1 MGGVEV
7 EERDDGGYDGAT
19 AEEEVAGGGR
29 TGVMA
34 LDGVAGGGDE
44 KAGRFLLQ
52 IETTDLKFYFFII
65 SWFFVVV
72 FLSVQLYYTFSL
84 ISYFTYTYIL
94 HTYYTYIII
103 YLCLW

>member
-1 MGGVEV
+1 M
-7 EERDDGGYDGAT
+7 EEGDDGGYDRAT

-52 IETTDLKFYFFII
+52 IETTDLKFYFF
-65 SWFFVVV
+65 
-72 FLSVQLYYTFSL
+72 Y
-84 ISYFTYTYIL
+84 YIL
-94 HTYYTYIII
+94 VFCCSFFICSTILYI
-103 YLCLW
+103 